1 MGEQGPRAE
10 HARALTA
17 FEGQWLM
24 RGHVR
29 KRGKK
34 WSIVIDVGTD
44 ERGKRKQRWH
54 SGFETKRE
62 AEIELTKLLGQLQT
76 GTYVVPTRR
85 SLGEFL
91 ELEWLPAIRHTIRPL
106 TYESYERG
114 CRNHL
119 VPLLGNVPLQRLT
132 PAQVNAAYAKLLRKL
147 APGTVRQVHAV
158 LHRAL
163 EAAVRWGYVAR
174 NVADAADPP
183 SPTRKRELR
192 TWTADELGRFLA
204 TASDHRLYSLFVL
217 LASTGARRGEAL
229 GCRWEDLHLDAG
241 RWQIRRARVPGAREV
256 VESEP
261 KTAAGRRVVALDPAT
276 ARVLREWRKAQLE
289 ERLAWGP
296 AWTDSGHTFT
306 REDGVPLTPR
316 QASDAFAGIVKRSG
330 LPRIG
335 GIHALRHSWATLA
348 LQAGVHPK
356 VVAERLGHASV
367 RITLDT
373 YSHVTAGMQ
382 EEAAAT
388 VAHLVGLD

>member
-1 MGEQGPRAE
+1 
-10 HARALTA
+10 
-17 FEGQWLM
+17 M

-29 KRGKK
+29 KRGNR
-34 WSIVIDVGTD
+34 WSIVLDVGTD
-44 ERGKRKQRWH
+44 PETGKRRQRWH

-62 AEIELTKLLGQLQT
+62 AETELTKLLGQLQT
-76 GTYVVPTRR
+76 GSYVAPSKRT
-85 SLGEFL
+85 LGDFL
-91 ELEWLPAIRHTIRPL
+91 EHEWLPAIRHTIRPL

-119 VPLLGNVPLQRLT
+119 VPHLGDVPLQRLT
-132 PAQVNAAYAKLLRKL
+132 PAQVNAAYATLLARL

-174 NVADAADPP
+174 SVAALADPP
-183 SPTRKRELR
+183 TPTRKRELR
-192 TWTADELGRFLA
+192 TWTAAELRTFLA
-204 TASDHRLYSLFVL
+204 AAQGDRLYPLFAL
-217 LASTGARRGEAL
+217 LASTGARRGEVL
-229 GCRWEDLHLDAG
+229 GSRWDDLHLDAG
-241 RWQIRRARVPGAREV
+241 RWQIRRARTSGARRV

-261 KTAAGRRVVALDPAT
+261 KTAAGRRAVALDSAT
-276 ARVLREWRKAQLE
+276 VRVLRDWRKRQLE

-296 AWTDSGHTFT
+296 LWTESGYVFT

-316 QASDAFAGIVKRSG
+316 QTSDAMDRIVKLAGVR
-330 LPRIG
+330 RIG
-335 GIHALRHSWATLA
+335 GPHSLRHTWATLA

-356 VVAERLGHASV
+356 VVAERLGHSSV

-382 EEAAAT
+382 EDAAAR
-388 VAHLVGLD
+388 VARLVGLD